1 MIEIGTVK
9 SVTPGQGIILVEFAQ
24 LETEATCSVLV
35 PTTGANAVFHL
46 PAVGTQVV
54 CWLESGKNLALGC
67 VFSEADPV
75 PDDVDENT
83 EVRQFGDT
91 VITTK
96 ADSWK
101 VKQNDVSIEMTSD
114 LLKAKQDQ
122 VSIELTGNKAS
133 LKNSSTGL
141 KAILNDILTAIKTL
155 TVSTAVGPSGT
166 PLPPTIQKV
175 TTLEQNVNN
184 LLND

>member
-9 SVTPGQGIILVEFAQ
+9 TVDPGKGMILVEFAQ
-24 LETEATCSVLV
+24 METEANCSVLV
-35 PTTGANAVFHL
+35 PTTGDNAVFHL

-75 PDDVDENT
+75 PGGVDANT
-83 EVRQFGDT
+83 EVRQYGKT
-91 VITTK
+91 VMTSK
-96 ADSWK
+96 EDSWK
-101 VKQNDVSIEMTSD
+101 VE
-114 LLKAKQDQ
+114 QDK

-133 LKNSSTGL
+133 FKNDSTGL
-141 KAILNDILTAIKTL
+141 KTILKDLFTAIKTL
-155 TVSTAVGPSGT
+155 TVSTGVGPSGT

-175 TTLEQNVNN
+175 TQLEQKTDQ

>member
-9 SVTPGQGIILVEFAQ
+9 TVDPEKGTILVEFAQ

-35 PTTGANAVFHL
+35 PTTGSNAVFFL
-46 PAVGTQVV
+46 PAQGTQVV

-75 PDDVDENT
+75 PDDVNANT
-83 EVRQFGDT
+83 EIRQFGKTIVTAKD
-91 VITTK
+91 
-96 ADSWK
+96 DSWK
-101 VKQNDVSIEMTSD
+101 VSQDKISIEF
-114 LLKAKQDQ
+114 
-122 VSIELTGNKAS
+122 TGNKAS
-133 LKNSSTGL
+133 LKNDSTGL
-141 KAILNDILTAIKTL
+141 KTILKDLFTAIKTL
-155 TVSTAVGPSGT
+155 TVSTGVGPSGT

-175 TTLEQNVNN
+175 TQLEQKTDQ

>member
-9 SVTPGQGIILVEFAQ
+9 TVDPQKGTILVDFAQ
-24 LETEATCSVLV
+24 METEANCSVIV
-35 PTTGANAVFHL
+35 PTTGDNAVFYL

-75 PDDVDENT
+75 PDGVDANT
-83 EVRQFGDT
+83 EVRQFGKT
-91 VITTK
+91 IITSK

-101 VKQNDVSIEMTSD
+101 VEQDKVLIEF
-114 LLKAKQDQ
+114 
-122 VSIELTGNKAS
+122 TGNKAS
-133 LKNSSTGL
+133 LKNDSTGL
-141 KAILNDILTAIKTL
+141 KTILKDILTAIKTL
-155 TVSTAVGPSGT
+155 TVSTGVGPSGT
-166 PLPPTIQKV
+166 PLPPTIQKI
-175 TTLEQNVNN
+175 TQLEQKTDQ

>member
-9 SVTPGQGIILVEFAQ
+9 TVDTGQGTILVEFAQ
-24 LETEATCSVLV
+24 LETEATCTVLV
-35 PTTGANAVFHL
+35 PTTGTNNVFYL
-46 PAVGTQVV
+46 PTVGTQVV

-75 PDDVDENT
+75 PDEVDENT
-83 EVRQFGDT
+83 EVRQFGKSILT
-91 VITTK
+91 LK
-96 ADSWK
+96 DSSSK
-101 VKQNDVSIEMTSD
+101 IEN
-114 LLKAKQDQ
+114 DQ
-122 VSIELTGNKAS
+122 VSIELAGNKAS

>member
-9 SVTPGQGIILVEFAQ
+9 TVDPQKGTILVEFAQ
-24 LETEATCSVLV
+24 METEANCSVLV
-35 PTTGANAVFHL
+35 PTTGENAVFHL

-75 PDDVDENT
+75 PDGVDANT
-83 EVRQFGDT
+83 EVRQFGKT
-91 VITTK
+91 IITSK

-101 VKQNDVSIEMTSD
+101 VEQDKVSIEF
-114 LLKAKQDQ
+114 
-122 VSIELTGNKAS
+122 TGNKAS
-133 LKNSSTGL
+133 LKNDSTGL
-141 KAILNDILTAIKTL
+141 KTILKDILTAIKTL
-155 TVSTAVGPSGT
+155 TVSTGVGPSGT
-166 PLPPTIQKV
+166 PLPPTIQKI
-175 TTLEQNVNN
+175 TQLEQKTDQ